1 MGPKRKVE
9 SSSSKK
15 ASPSGKSATAKHH
28 HGDKDHKKSKDVPP
42 PAGYLISCDVPT
54 KQYIQHLNELK
65 PVDKKFI
72 LEDLD
77 ATHLLVKKK
86 VREEIDRKVE
96 GWMDE
101 VREELARITGW
112 TSQRAGS
119 SDQLFIK
126 TAYYDAFTNSLP
138 LLLLNP
144 L

>member
-1 MGPKRKVE
+1 MGPKKKVE
-9 SSSSKK
+9 SSGSKK
-15 ASPSGKSATAKHH
+15 VSPSGKSTTAKHH

-42 PAGYLISCDVPT
+42 PAGYLIACDVPT
-54 KQYIQHLNELK
+54 KQYIQHLNDLK

-101 VREELARITGW
+101 VRKVLSRILGW
-112 TSQRAGS
+112 RRQGAGVFY
-119 SDQLFIK
+119 QLVIK
-126 TAYYDAFTNSLP
+126 TAHSLRR
-138 LLLLNP
+138 LY
-144 L
+144 